1 MTTEATITRYIR
13 IDREDA
19 WDMGVARI
27 CKTNWDLLAGN
38 AVVECQDKGEALMIL
53 SKEAFRLAAAD
64 VERNCR
70 YGNETAY
77 VLRCFRFKNPLPISY
92 DFYADAS
99 DALMD
104 IKSGVYGDV
113 EEIAPGVYACYEF

>member
-1 MTTEATITRYIR
+1 MTANATTRYIR

-19 WDMGVARI
+19 WDMGIARI
-27 CKTNWDLLAGN
+27 CKTNWDLLTGD

-53 SKEAFRLAAAD
+53 SQAAFRLAAAD
-64 VERNCR
+64 VERNRR
-70 YGNETAY
+70 YGNDTAY

-104 IKSGVYGDV
+104 IESGDLGNV
-113 EEIAPGVYACYEF
+113 EEIAPGVYVCYEF